1 MSYRDRHR
9 YRSFDRRRRYGWGIG
24 LYRNPSQGW
33 FGGVC
38 AGFAEYWEVPAWVTR
53 SFVFAL
59 FLFTGAVVFWLYI
72 AAWVLIS
79 KGSSRWS
86 GEIYEGEITR

>member
-1 MSYRDRHR
+1 MSFRRRNH
-9 YRSFDRRRRYGWGIG
+9 YRSFDHGRRNGWGLG
-24 LYRNPSQGW
+24 LHRNPVDGW

-38 AGFAEYWEVPAWVTR
+38 AGLAEYWEVPTR
-53 SFVFAL
+53 LIRLSVFGL

-79 KGSSRWS
+79 KRSSRWF
-86 GEIYEGEITR
+86 GEVFEGEVIR

>member
-1 MSYRDRHR
+1 MSYRRRNHDRSLDHG
-9 YRSFDRRRRYGWGIG
+9 RRNGWGLG
-24 LYRNPSQGW
+24 LYRNSVDGC

-38 AGFAEYWEVPAWVTR
+38 AGLAEYWEVPTSLIR
-53 SFVFAL
+53 LSVFTL

-79 KGSSRWS
+79 KRSSRWV
-86 GEIYEGEITR
+86 GEVFEGEVIR